1 MISSSK
7 KLLAAAFACVAIAGL
22 AVAPALAGPPG
33 GTVPARMAGFQSL
46 PPPFH
51 GGDEHH
57 RFDRPHARF
66 RHGHWP
72 VYGYVLG
79 PYDGYRDR
87 SAEDTVR
94 SAPVSEPPA
103 ARQVFFAPQRSEP
116 AAGVPNYQDYNAVA
130 RIAQP
135 PQIIDLRAC
144 RAARRGWPGRYCL
157 PHDISQGSA
166 RVFVRY

>member
-1 MISSSK
+1 MISSSI
-7 KLLAAAFACVAIAGL
+7 KLLTAALASVAVAGL
-22 AVAPALAGPPG
+22 AIAPALAGPPG
-33 GTVPARMAGFQSL
+33 RTMPAGVAGFQSL

-51 GGDEHH
+51 AGDEHRFGRLNH
-57 RFDRPHARF
+57 RA

-72 VYGYVLG
+72 VYGFVPGVYH
-79 PYDGYRDR
+79 DGYRDR
-87 SAEDTVR
+87 AAEDAVR
-94 SAPVSEPPA
+94 LAPANEPPA

-116 AAGVPNYQDYNAVA
+116 VAGVPDYPAYAAMA